1 MAVDVG
7 VETKVDAL
15 RAQMPAVLKMG
26 YFNTGTYGPMP
37 RAAFEAASA
46 VTQAEFE
53 QGRITPGSYEASR
66 ERRANLS
73 SLAADIF
80 GADPDEIAITHSAG
94 EGLNAALMGFTWE
107 RGDEVV
113 TTMEEHPGL
122 LLPLALLAQRH
133 GVITR
138 YAELP
143 RDGRNVVEVIG
154 SRITS
159 RTRVI
164 ALSHV
169 LWSTGAVLPLGTI
182 CDLAREHE
190 VMVFVDG
197 AQSAGQVPI
206 NLHELGIDAYAMA
219 GQKWLCGPEATGLLF
234 IRRDRLAD
242 IMPTYTRYGQFD
254 VSGFYMPNPG
264 ASRFEIGEFSA
275 ASIAAQAATLRW
287 LRDEVGLDWAYGR
300 ISTLGARFR
309 GEIAGIPGVSVVTP
323 AAAMAGIVNFNV
335 EGLKPQEVVSSLFDR
350 GYIIRYVDTKPCI
363 VSARTSIGWWNSEEE
378 VSGLASAI
386 AEISDNQRKQ
396 ES

>member
-1 MAVDVG
+1 MAVDAG

-15 RAQMPAVLKMG
+15 RAQMPAVLKTG

-46 VTQAEFE
+46 VTQSEFE
-53 QGRITPGSYEASR
+53 QGRITPGSYEASKG
-66 ERRANLS
+66 RRAS
-73 SLAADIF
+73 VSILAADIF
-80 GADPDEIAITHSAG
+80 GADPDEMAITHSAG
-94 EGLNAALMGFTWE
+94 EGLNAALMGLAWE

-113 TTMEEHPGL
+113 TTVEEHPGL
-122 LLPLALLAQRH
+122 LLPLALLAQRY

-138 YAELP
+138 FAELP
-143 RDGRNVVEVIG
+143 HDGRNVVEAIA

-182 CDLAREHE
+182 CELAREHE

-197 AQSAGQVPI
+197 AQSAGQVPL
-206 NLHELGIDAYAMA
+206 NLHELGVDAYAMA
-219 GQKWLCGPEATGLLF
+219 GQKWLCGPESTGLLF
-234 IRRDRLAD
+234 VRRDRLAD

-275 ASIAAQAATLRW
+275 AAIAAQAATLRW

-300 ISTLGARFR
+300 ISTLGESFR
-309 GEIAGIPGVSVVTP
+309 KQIAGIPGVSVITP
-323 AAAMAGIVNFNV
+323 ASAMAGIVNFNV
-335 EGLKPQEVVSSLFDR
+335 DALQPQEVVSSLFER
-350 GYIIRYVDTKPCI
+350 GFIIRYVDTKPCV
-363 VSARTSIGWWNSEEE
+363 VSARTSVGWWNTGEE
-378 VSGLASAI
+378 VLGLASAI
-386 AEISDNQRKQ
+386 AGIAASQGEPEK
-396 ES
+396 